1 MNMYDIARETGFSI
15 ATISRAINN
24 SGYVSAKTREKIM
37 KVIEEKGYSVNAFAK
52 GMATSSMSLAG
63 ILCSDSR
70 DTYQAE
76 CIYHLQNDLK
86 DNGFT
91 ALLACTG
98 DQLKDKQEAVSLL
111 LSRNV
116 DVIFLIG
123 SHFVE
128 DTPRGNF
135 YLREASRKVPIIM
148 LNGLLEADNVY
159 SIRCDDASGMME
171 LTNLVME
178 NGAKKPL
185 LISRRDTFSTR
196 EKLRGF
202 KEAMYKY
209 DQKLADEPRI
219 VEIDADRLYPSLEE
233 QLKQAGEFDALLCM
247 DDELAANALKYCQSH
262 HIKVPA
268 DCQITG
274 YNNNRLSD
282 LPATSITSYDNRIP
296 YLCTTSV
303 FCMNQVLDK
312 KDYPSQ
318 TVYSGL
324 LKEKKTTRNAA

>member
-24 SGYVSAKTREKIM
+24 SGYVSAKTKEKIM

-52 GMATSSMSLAG
+52 GMATSSMSLTG

-70 DTYQAE
+70 DTFQAE
-76 CIYHLQNDLK
+76 CIYHLQNELK

-98 DQLKDKQEAVSLL
+98 NQLKDKQEAISLL

-128 DTPRGNF
+128 DSARGNF

-148 LNGLLEADNVY
+148 LNGLLEADNIF
-159 SIRCDDASGMME
+159 SIRHNDAAGMGE
-171 LTNLVME
+171 LTNLIME
-178 NGAKKPL
+178 NGSKKPL
-185 LISRRDTFSTR
+185 LVTRRDTFSTR
-196 EKLRGF
+196 EKIRGF
-202 KEAMYKY
+202 REAAAKF
-209 DQKLADEPRI
+209 DQSLADHPKIIEVNDEDI
-219 VEIDADRLYPSLEE
+219 FASLSSL
-233 QLKQAGEFDALLCM
+233 LKEAGEFDALLCM
-247 DDELAANALKYCQSH
+247 DDELAANALKYCQTN

-274 YNNNRLSD
+274 YNNNKLSE
-282 LPATSITSYDNRIP
+282 LPATSITSYDNRIT
-296 YLCTTSV
+296 YLCTTAV
-303 FCMNQVLDK
+303 FCMNQVLNK
-312 KDYPSQ
+312 KDYPAQ

-324 LKEKKTTRNAA
+324 LKEKKTTRKSA